1 MKRILIL
8 GLGLLG
14 LSLAPVMAQQP
25 SAKPMGKIHGHVTN
39 PVGTPQ
45 TNGTVSLTTGPGA
58 GDKFTFPVDANGD
71 YSGEAEPGTYSALYR
86 DPNTPKDKV
95 VDQFDNVKIVA
106 GQTTEQNFDMSREEY
121 IKKLPA
127 EQQKQLEE
135 VKKKNASAL
144 ASNALTK
151 QLNADLGAVMQDVK
165 DADAAP
171 QTAATE
177 LGAGATKA
185 AIDAKVGEIRTAK
198 YTDIETL
205 MTKDATAAGARTDVS
220 IIYARLGQA
229 KLGLKK
235 YDEAEAAFK
244 KALEMEA
251 ASKKPNPEVQG
262 LSQSGLGELYARTG
276 KVDQATAA
284 YDEAA
289 KANPR
294 AAAVYLK
301 NQAVIYYQTG
311 NAAAQVA
318 AADKAIAADPN
329 NPLLYYL
336 KGQGLVGNATVDPK
350 TNRIVLPPG
359 CAEAYQK
366 YLELAPNGPYS
377 ADAKSILDSAGQKIQ
392 SSYKAGKKS

>member
-14 LSLAPVMAQQP
+14 FALTPAMAQQP
-25 SAKPMGKIHGHVTN
+25 TTKPMGKIHGHVTN
-39 PVGTPQ
+39 PVGTAQ
-45 TNGTVSLTTGPGA
+45 GNGTVSLTTGAGGA
-58 GDKFTFPVDANGD
+58 DKYTFPVDANGE
-71 YSGEAEPGTYSALYR
+71 YSGDAEPGSYTALYR
-86 DPNTPKDKV
+86 DPNTPKDKA

-106 GQTTEQNFDMSREEY
+106 GQTTEQNFDMSREDY
-121 IKKLPA
+121 IKKLSP

-135 VKKKNASAL
+135 TKKKNASAV
-144 ASNALTK
+144 AANALTK
-151 QLNADLGAVMQDVK
+151 QLNGDLAMVMQDVK
-165 DADAAP
+165 DADAAS
-171 QTAATE
+171 QTAAQE

-185 AIDAKVGEIRTAK
+185 AIDAKATEIKTAK
-198 YTDIETL
+198 YTDIDTM
-205 MTKDATAAGARTDVS
+205 MTKDAAAAGTRTDVS
-220 IIYARLGQA
+220 IIFARLGQA

-235 YDEAEAAFK
+235 YDEAEQAFK

-251 ASKKPNPEVQG
+251 SSKKPNIEVQG
-262 LSQSGLGELYARTG
+262 LAQSGLGELYARTG

-284 YDEAA
+284 YDAA
-289 KANPR
+289 AQANPK

-311 NAAAQVA
+311 NPTAQVA

-350 TNRIVLPPG
+350 TNKIVLPPG

-366 YLELAPNGPYS
+366 YLELAPTGPYA
-377 ADAKSILDSAGQKIQ
+377 ADAKSILDSAGQKI
-392 SSYKAGKKS
+392 SNSYKAGKKS

>member
-8 GLGLLG
+8 GLGMLG
-14 LSLAPVMAQQP
+14 LALMPATAQQ
-25 SAKPMGKIHGHVTN
+25 AKPMGKIHGHVTN

-45 TNGTVSLTTGPGA
+45 TNGNVSLSTGA
-58 GDKFTFPVDANGD
+58 GTPDKYVFPVDANGD
-71 YSGEAEPGTYSALYR
+71 YSGEAEPGTYSVLYR

-95 VDQFDNVKIVA
+95 VDQFDNVKVVA
-106 GQTTEQNFDMSREEY
+106 DQTTEQNFDMSREEY

-127 EQQKQLEE
+127 DVQKQLEE
-135 VKKKNASAL
+135 TKKKNASAL
-144 ASNALTK
+144 QANALTK
-151 QLNADLGAVMQDVK
+151 QLNGDLATVMQDIK
-165 DADAAP
+165 DSDAAT
-171 QTAATE
+171 QTAQQQ
-177 LGAGATKA
+177 LGTGATKA
-185 AIDAKVGEIRTAK
+185 AIDAKVTEIKTAK
-198 YTDIETL
+198 YTDVETI
-205 MTKDATAAGARTDVS
+205 MQKDATAAGARTDVS

-244 KALEMEA
+244 KALEMESG
-251 ASKKPNPEVQG
+251 SKKPNLEVQG

-284 YDEAA
+284 YDAA
-289 KANPR
+289 AQANPKG
-294 AAAVYLK
+294 AAVYLK

-311 NAAAQVA
+311 NPTAQVA

-336 KGQGLVGNATVDPK
+336 KGQGLVGNATVDSK
-350 TNRIVLPPG
+350 TNKIVLPPG

-366 YLELAPNGPYS
+366 YLELAPDGPYS
-377 ADAKSILDSAGQKIQ
+377 ADAKSILDSAGQKIN